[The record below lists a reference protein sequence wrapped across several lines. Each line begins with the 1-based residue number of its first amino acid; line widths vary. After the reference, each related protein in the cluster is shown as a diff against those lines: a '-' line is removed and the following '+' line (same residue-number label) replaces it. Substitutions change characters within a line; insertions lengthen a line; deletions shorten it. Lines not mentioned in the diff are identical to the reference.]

1 MSGELCLSH
10 SPSDPNQN
18 PRRLPLPHRDVNLF
32 ANLIPEPKTVRVR
45 RETDNAGG
53 RERKKERER
62 ENAKVLRREA
72 QESEQHG
79 IFPWACGGGVSQ
91 PVNSAPTLVTEIVP
105 CRVPLRSQ
113 MTLLPSVSANV
124 SKWDSG

>member
-32 ANLIPEPKTVRVR
+32 ANLIPEPKT
-45 RETDNAGG
+45 
-53 RERKKERER
+53 
-62 ENAKVLRREA
+62 VLRREA